1 MEAPVIP
8 RMMGMCAQGTG
19 ECYKTGAHPGVK
31 MPVFPQFEMS
41 LKLKTCFVIDVYV

>member
-31 MPVFPQFEMS
+31 MPVFPQFEIYIEFETFF
-41 LKLKTCFVIDVYV
+41 LIDGNV